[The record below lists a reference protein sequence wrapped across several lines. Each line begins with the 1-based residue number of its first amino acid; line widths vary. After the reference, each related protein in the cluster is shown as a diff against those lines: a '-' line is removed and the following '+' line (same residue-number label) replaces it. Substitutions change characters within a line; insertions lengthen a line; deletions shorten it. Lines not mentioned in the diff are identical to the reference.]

1 MELSSINVRYARA
14 LFSLAQEKNL
24 VELIKTDLE
33 LIVRVGKM
41 TPEFDWI
48 LSNPVIKPSKKIEII
63 KNIFIS
69 LIQPITVTFLEMIV
83 KNKRENQI
91 YGIVR
96 WYLHEYNLLKGID
109 TATFV
114 TAIPLDEAIRSAVKN
129 IIKAH
134 FNKDLQLIEIVNPD
148 IIGGYILKIDDMQY
162 DGSISSGLKKIRR
175 ELINQK

>member
-14 LFSLAQEKNL
+14 LFSLAREKNL

-33 LIVRVGKM
+33 LIGTTGKI

-63 KNIFIS
+63 KNIFSSFIQSIS
-69 LIQPITVTFLEMIV
+69 MTFLEMLI
-83 KNKRENQI
+83 KNKRENQL
-91 YGIVR
+91 YGIIR
-96 WYLHEYNLLKGID
+96 WYMHEYNLLKGID
-109 TATFV
+109 SATFT
-114 TAIPLDEAIRSAVKN
+114 TAVPLDDSIRNSVKS
-129 IIKAH
+129 IIKKH
-134 FNKDLQLIEIVNPD
+134 FNKELHLVEVVNPD

>member
-33 LIVRVGKM
+33 LIGK
-41 TPEFDWI
+41 TGKIEPEFDWI
-48 LSNPVIKPSKKIEII
+48 LSNPVIKPSKKIDII
-63 KNIFIS
+63 KNIFS
-69 LIQPITVTFLEMIV
+69 SFIQPISMTFLEMLI
-83 KNKRENQI
+83 KNKRENQL
-91 YGIVR
+91 YGIIR
-96 WYLHEYNLLKGID
+96 WYMHEFNLLKGID
-109 TATFV
+109 SATFT
-114 TAIPLDEAIRSAVKN
+114 TAVPLDDTIRNSVKS
-129 IIKAH
+129 IIKKH
-134 FNKDLQLIEIVNPD
+134 FNKELNLVEVVNPE

>member
-41 TPEFDWI
+41 TTEFDWI
-48 LSNPVIKPSKKIEII
+48 LSNPVIKPSKKVEII
-63 KNIFIS
+63 KNIFSS
-69 LIQPITVTFLEMIV
+69 LVQPVSLTFLEMLI
-83 KNKRENQI
+83 KNKRENQL

-109 TATFV
+109 SATFI
-114 TAIPLDEAIRSAVKN
+114 TAIPLDESIRNAVKN
-129 IIKAH
+129 IIKKH
-134 FNKDLQLIEIVNPD
+134 YNKELQLIEIVNPE

>member
-14 LFSLAQEKNL
+14 IFTLAREKNL
-24 VELIKTDLE
+24 VEFIKSDLE
-33 LIVRVGKM
+33 LIVKIGKM

-48 LSNPVIKPSKKIEII
+48 LSNPVIRPSKKIEII
-63 KNIFIS
+63 KNIFSS
-69 LIQPITVTFLEMIV
+69 LIQPITLTFLELLI
-83 KNKRENQI
+83 KNKRENQL

-114 TAIPLDEAIRSAVKN
+114 TAIALDDSLRDVVKR
-129 IIKAH
+129 IIKMH
-134 FNKDLQLIEIVNPD
+134 YNKELQLIEIVNPE

-175 ELINQK
+175 ELINPK

>member
-24 VELIKTDLE
+24 VENIKTDLD
-33 LIVRVGKM
+33 LIVQTGKGN
-41 TPEFDWI
+41 PEFDWI

-63 KNIFIS
+63 KNIFS
-69 LIQPITVTFLEMIV
+69 ALIQPISLTFLDMLI
-83 KNKRENQI
+83 KNKRENQL
-91 YGIVR
+91 YGIAR
-96 WYLHEYNLLKGID
+96 WYTHDYNLLKGINS
-109 TATFV
+109 ATFT
-114 TAIPLDEAIRSAVKN
+114 TAVPLDDSIRNSVKS
-129 IIKAH
+129 IIKKL
-134 FNKDLQLIEIVNPD
+134 FDKELQLIEVVNPE